1 MRITGERGTG
11 GGDNIKMDGAF
22 CELDTSGLVEI
33 QWSAVVY
40 GVMNLRVYTMRRI
53 SKLCDRQTNSVT
65 RNMIF
70 HVAGYV

>member
-1 MRITGERGTG
+1 MREERDRWE
-11 GGDNIKMDGAF
+11 DNIKTDGAL

-40 GVMNLRVYTMRRI
+40 VVMNIRVYKRRRV
-53 SKLCDRQTNSVT
+53 SKLCDRQTNIFT

-70 HVAGYV
+70 HVFGFV

>member
-1 MRITGERGTG
+1 MRGERDRW
-11 GGDNIKMDGAF
+11 GDNIKTDGAL

-40 GVMNLRVYTMRRI
+40 VVMNLRVYTMRRI
-53 SKLCDRQTNSVT
+53 SKLCDRQTNSFT

-70 HVAGYV
+70 HVVGYV